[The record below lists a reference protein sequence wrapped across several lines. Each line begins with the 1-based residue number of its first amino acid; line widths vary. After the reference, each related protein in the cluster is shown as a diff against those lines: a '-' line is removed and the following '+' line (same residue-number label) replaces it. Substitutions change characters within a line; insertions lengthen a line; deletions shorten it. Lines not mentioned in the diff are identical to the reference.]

1 MFREADNNSS
11 HLSSVH
17 CIPGTVRRTNTNS
30 FILHNLLRQVL
41 LVFRFIYEEKEIR
54 EVKQSTHGKK
64 DGKWQN
70 QELNAGDLVNISIN
84 FYFRQAPTRRFL
96 WSFAGMA
103 ENG

>member
-17 CIPGTVRRTNTNS
+17 CIPGTVQRTNTNS

-41 LVFRFIYEEKEIR
+41 LVFHFIYEEMEIR

-64 DGKWQN
+64 DGK
-70 QELNAGDLVNISIN
+70 
-84 FYFRQAPTRRFL
+84 
-96 WSFAGMA
+96 
-103 ENG
+103 